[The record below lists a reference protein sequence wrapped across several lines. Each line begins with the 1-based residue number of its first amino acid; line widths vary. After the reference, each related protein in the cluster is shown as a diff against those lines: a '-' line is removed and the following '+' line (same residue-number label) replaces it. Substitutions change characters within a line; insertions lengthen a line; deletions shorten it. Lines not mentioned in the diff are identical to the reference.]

1 MVCFKFEAPCR
12 SPWRRS
18 NITGSLGISGP
29 DPKEHM
35 GKTGLDRVNM
45 SKVSTFELFASDQ
58 ASYHWLRFD
67 PCFNAPF
74 GCTLGLLF
82 SAGGVALIVNHAD
95 LPHADLPLVVLGALF
110 CASDELKVFRRPPQ
124 DIVPLVLT

>member
-1 MVCFKFEAPCR
+1 
-12 SPWRRS
+12 
-18 NITGSLGISGP
+18 
-29 DPKEHM
+29 M

-45 SKVSTFELFASDQ
+45 SKVATFELFASDQ
-58 ASYHWLRFD
+58 ASYNWLRFD

-95 LPHADLPLVVLGALF
+95 LPLVLLGALF
-110 CASDELKVFRRPPQ
+110 CASEELKVFRGPPQ